1 MRRLLLN
8 NQIYLITL
16 LSNCTV
22 SYVIFDI
29 HQNYL
34 LINICTGADDADLID
49 ILYFIIILP
58 NMIMMT
64 RKLLDCSAHE
74 YHYMVLQYHL
84 EVNQPVPHSTYVFP
98 QSVGI
103 NVSKN
108 I

>member
-49 ILYFIIILP
+49 IVRRL
-58 NMIMMT
+58 
-64 RKLLDCSAHE
+64 KDCVASFAGWG
-74 YHYMVLQYHL
+74 VR
-84 EVNQPVPHSTYVFP
+84 
-98 QSVGI
+98 
-103 NVSKN
+103 
-108 I
+108 